1 MTEDYRSWVLK
12 SKEQGHLITLAQ
24 QLDQVWGNQGTQP
37 KDPTSAAIALGEQ
50 LTIRRCA
57 HFIKDPL
64 PKPQAILPPPSY
76 GVDHQ

>member
-12 SKEQGHLITLAQ
+12 SKEQGHLLTLAQ

-76 GVDHQ
+76 GVDN

>member
-1 MTEDYRSWVLK
+1 MTEDFRSWVLK

-37 KDPTSAAIALGEQ
+37 KDPTTAAIALGEQ
-50 LTIRRCA
+50 LTIRRCV
-57 HFIKDPL
+57 HFIKDPI

-76 GVDHQ
+76 GVAQE

>member
-76 GVDHQ
+76 GVDNQ

>member
-24 QLDQVWGNQGTQP
+24 QLDSVWGNQGTQP

>member
-12 SKEQGHLITLAQ
+12 SKEQGHLLTLAQ

>member
-1 MTEDYRSWVLK
+1 MTEDFRSWVLK

-24 QLDQVWGNQGTQP
+24 QLDSVWGNQGTQP

>member
-24 QLDQVWGNQGTQP
+24 QLDSVWGNQGTQP

-76 GVDHQ
+76 GVDNQ